1 MVLIVTRFVDS
12 TLLDNRTPWLE
23 KAFELLV
30 ATVAGG
36 NRIADHRMRELHR
49 LDEMLAEY
57 AALQERAPLSDQ
69 LSQPHPTHFN
79 TNIAQNSSGVP
90 GNSSNANPIFASPS
104 SGPVYPS
111 FSDEGSGFG
120 DDLTAEQ
127 ILAVAESMD
136 IESTDWL
143 SFDIFDNNQ
152 HLDMVDPA
160 LQ

>member
-1 MVLIVTRFVDS
+1 MVLIVTRFVDPN
-12 TLLDNRTPWLE
+12 LLDDRTLWLE

-30 ATVAGG
+30 AIVAGG
-36 NRIADHRMRELHR
+36 NRIADYRMRELHR

-57 AALQERAPLSDQ
+57 ATSQERPPPDQ
-69 LSQPHPTHFN
+69 VSQQQPTQLN
-79 TNIAQNSSGVP
+79 TNIAQNSPPGVP
-90 GNSSNANPIFASPS
+90 GSSSNANPIFASPN
-104 SGPVYPS
+104 GVYPS

-143 SFDIFDNNQ
+143 SFDIFDNN
-152 HLDMVDPA
+152 LPLEMVDPA

>member
-1 MVLIVTRFVDS
+1 MVLIVTRFVDP
-12 TLLDNRTPWLE
+12 TLLDDRTLWLK

-30 ATVAGG
+30 AMVAGG
-36 NRIADHRMRELHR
+36 NRIADYRMRELHR

-57 AALQERAPLSDQ
+57 ATSQERPPPDQ
-69 LSQPHPTHFN
+69 LSQQQPTQFN
-79 TNIAQNSSGVP
+79 TNICQNSPGVP
-90 GNSSNANPIFASPS
+90 GNSSNANPIFASPN
-104 SGPVYPS
+104 GVYPG

-143 SFDIFDNNQ
+143 SFDIFDNN
-152 HLDMVDPA
+152 LPLEMVDPA

>member
-12 TLLDNRTPWLE
+12 TLLDDRTLWLE

-30 ATVAGG
+30 AMVAGG
-36 NRIADHRMRELHR
+36 SRIADYRMRELRR

-57 AALQERAPLSDQ
+57 AALQE
-69 LSQPHPTHFN
+69 HPTQLN
-79 TNIAQNSSGVP
+79 TNIVQDPPRVP
-90 GNSSNANPIFASPS
+90 ENSSNANPIFASPNG
-104 SGPVYPS
+104 GPVYHS

-127 ILAVAESMD
+127 IIAVAESMD

-143 SFDIFDNNQ
+143 SFDIFDNSQ
-152 HLDMVDPA
+152 PLELVDPVI
-160 LQ
+160 Q